1 MKLTWRPLDLELR
14 RTFAISHGSID
25 VRHNVLV
32 TIEAGGISG
41 LGEAE
46 PTSYYDETAESVIA
60 ELERFD
66 PAPLG
71 GVTKGVGVPEIV
83 VECAPQLRDSISV
96 LAALDAALWDI
107 RGKQLGEP
115 VWKLLGAPG
124 TSNVPTSYTIAFGDP
139 DTMAREAESAGEFR
153 LLKIKVGT
161 DNDIACLAAIREVSD
176 VPIRVDA
183 NAAWTADEAIDRIGE
198 MMAFGIELVEQP
210 CAREDIDG
218 LRRVREAATVPII
231 ADESCHTADDV
242 DALAGAVDGV
252 NVKLV
257 KCGGL
262 CEAKRIVARAK
273 ERGLMLMA
281 GCMTSS
287 SLAITT
293 AAHIAG
299 WMDFV
304 DLDGNLLLERDP
316 FRGATLEDGVVQ
328 IPTAPG
334 LGVEGGGDNAN
345 AGD

>member
-1 MKLTWRPLDLELR
+1 MKLTWQPLDLRLR
-14 RTFAISHGSID
+14 RTFAISHGAID

-32 TIEAGGISG
+32 RIDVGGIVG

-46 PTSYYDETAESVIA
+46 PVPYYDETAGSAIA
-60 ELERFD
+60 ALEHFD
-66 PAPLG
+66 PAPLDG
-71 GVTKGVGVPEIV
+71 IGKGAGVPEIV
-83 VECAPQLRDSISV
+83 AECASQLGGSMSV
-96 LAALDAALWDI
+96 LAALDAALWDV

-124 TSNVPTSYTIAFGDP
+124 TSTVPTSYTIAFGDP
-139 DTMAREAESAGEFR
+139 DTMAREAESAREFR
-153 LLKIKVGT
+153 RLKIKVGS
-161 DNDIACLAAIREVSD
+161 DNDIACLSAIREVTD
-176 VPIRVDA
+176 VPVRVDA

-218 LRRVREAATVPII
+218 LRRVRETATVPII
-231 ADESCHTADDV
+231 ADESCHTDDDV

-252 NVKLV
+252 NIKLV

-287 SLAITT
+287 SLAIT
-293 AAHIAG
+293 AASHIAG

-316 FRGATLEDGVVQ
+316 FRGASLEDGVVQ
-328 IPTAPG
+328 PPAAPG
-334 LGVEGGGDNAN
+334 LGVEGDEADAN
-345 AGD
+345 ARD

>member
-1 MKLTWRPLDLELR
+1 VKLTWRPLDLKLR
-14 RTFAISHGSID
+14 RTFAISHGSTD
-25 VRHNVLV
+25 VRHNVLAR
-32 TIEAGGISG
+32 IEAGGTVG

-46 PTSYYDETAESVIA
+46 PTSYYGETAESVVA
-60 ELERFD
+60 ALEQFD
-66 PAPLG
+66 PAPLESIS
-71 GVTKGVGVPEIV
+71 KGVGVAEIV
-83 VECAPQLRDSISV
+83 AECASQFEGNVSV

-107 RGKQLGEP
+107 RGKQLGKP
-115 VWKLLGAPG
+115 VWKLLDAPG
-124 TSNVPTSYTIAFGDP
+124 TSTVPTSYTIAFGDP
-139 DTMAREAESAGEFR
+139 DTMAREAETARGFR
-153 LLKIKVGT
+153 RLKIKVGS
-161 DNDIACLAAIREVSD
+161 DQDIACLAAVREVTD

-183 NAAWTADEAIDRIGE
+183 NAAWSADEAIDRIGE

-218 LRRVREAATVPII
+218 LRRVREATRVPII

-242 DALAGAVDGV
+242 AALAGAVDGV

-262 CEAKRIVARAK
+262 CEARRIVAAAR
-273 ERGLMLMA
+273 EHGLMLMA

-287 SLAITT
+287 SLAITA

-316 FRGATLEDGVVQ
+316 FRGASIENGIVKV
-328 IPTAPG
+328 PTAPG
-334 LGVEGGGDNAN
+334 LGVEGDGNNAN
-345 AGD
+345 AHD